1 MARESAVNG
10 SFPRLGACLAIGLL
24 VMGIGPA
31 IAKDKHP
38 VIERFQATA
47 MDLDS
52 GRASIVEIGIF
63 GWNSEAD
70 RQDLIKT
77 FQDGGN
83 PAVYKWMGKRDEMAF
98 VKLPNTMG
106 YQMRYAFQ
114 YEQDGKR
121 HIILGTD
128 RPIGM
133 GEIMRDT
140 QTAQNSISLVTLD
153 LDPDTGEGTGG
164 MVFGAEFDHNKKTG
178 QLQIETL
185 SMNPTKFTKVKTEK
199 VKHKDKDKD

>member
-1 MARESAVNG
+1 MEQRTHSIRVI
-10 SFPRLGACLAIGLL
+10 SRYGACFAIALL
-24 VMGIGPA
+24 VIGMSPA
-31 IAKDKHP
+31 FGKEKKH
-38 VIERFQATA
+38 VTERFQATA

-63 GWNSEAD
+63 GWNTDAD

-98 VKLPNTMG
+98 VKLPNTLG

-114 YEQDGKR
+114 YEADGKR

-140 QTAQNSISLVTLD
+140 QTSQDNISFVTLD
-153 LDPDTGEGTGG
+153 LDSETGEGTGQ
-164 MVFGAEFDHNKKTG
+164 MVFGAEFGHNKKTG
-178 QLQIETL
+178 QLEIETL

-199 VKHKDKDKD
+199 VKHKG

>member
-1 MARESAVNG
+1 MIKKLSD
-10 SFPRLGACLAIGLL
+10 SHRLLRFSVCLAAGLLMIGLNT
-24 VMGIGPA
+24 A
-31 IAKDKHP
+31 FAKEKKQ
-38 VIERFQATA
+38 VTERFQATA

-63 GWNSEAD
+63 GWNTDAD

-77 FQDGGN
+77 FQEGGN
-83 PAVYKWMGKRDEMAF
+83 PAVYKWMGQRDEMAF

-114 YEQDGKR
+114 YEADGKR

-140 QTAQNSISLVTLD
+140 QTSQDNISFVTLE
-153 LDPDTGEGTGG
+153 LDAKTGEGTGQ
-164 MVFGAEFDHNKKTG
+164 MVFGAEFGHNKKTG
-178 QLQIETL
+178 QLEIETL

-199 VKHKDKDKD
+199 VKHKG